1 MKERFPVFDA
11 SEELEEWSDEEVER
25 LEQEW
30 SGRLER
36 FTAPTPSIE
45 STLQLIANVKRS
57 ETHQPTDHRAEL
69 ESYQQAQPLVRKLFD
84 LLAAQWNVYGSRGW
98 IGTAVLMIGATV
110 LSATRA
116 RSDLP
121 MHALLEWLTYVT
133 LITIAVVAYAFWPK
147 NEGMSILEKLSAYT
161 LMQQLSARFVLV
173 VGFQMIAAVP
183 LSWMIGGDA
192 ASLGGLL
199 LSWAVPMFLFGAVCF
214 VLSNWVSTQAALG
227 FCLALW
233 TAQVLFHAKLK
244 YFNLFSAPG
253 EPYFLPSRLT
263 ALGISLLLFG
273 LFYLWK
279 RRAVQTA

>member
-183 LSWMIGGDA
+183 LSWMIGGTPHRLA
-192 ASLGGLL
+192 GCCCHGQCRCS
-199 LSWAVPMFLFGAVCF
+199 FLERSALYSPTGCLRRRRSVSAWPCGRLRCSFTPSSNISICF
-214 VLSNWVSTQAALG
+214 PRQGSRI
-227 FCLALW
+227 F
-233 TAQVLFHAKLK
+233 FH
-244 YFNLFSAPG
+244 PD
-253 EPYFLPSRLT
+253 
-263 ALGISLLLFG
+263 
-273 LFYLWK
+273 
-279 RRAVQTA
+279 